1 LNWTERFGQELHL
14 TTEML
19 ICNTELFGLTQIV
32 GFGCMADIAI
42 AQNDN
47 LEGAKRQQILDGA
60 KQCFLAQ
67 GFDGA
72 SMNDIVK
79 AAGVSKGTVYAYF
92 PSKEK
97 LFEALIFRDR
107 RNQAEQVVVIEDY
120 SLPMEEVLRQLAK
133 RLGGLY
139 NNAET
144 LAYLRLVIAAADKFP
159 DIGRAFYEA
168 GPAYGIAKIA
178 DYLQHKMDDGT
189 LVRADARLA
198 AMQFVELVQCGL
210 IKPRLFASEAMSGN
224 YSEEDVAEAGIAL
237 FLKGMVAG

>member
-1 LNWTERFGQELHL
+1 
-14 TTEML
+14 
-19 ICNTELFGLTQIV
+19 
-32 GFGCMADIAI
+32 MADIAI

-107 RNQAEQVVVIEDY
+107 RNQAEQIVVIDDD
-120 SLPMEEVLRQLAK
+120 SLPVEVVLGQLAR
-133 RLGGLY
+133 RLGNL
-139 NNAET
+139 NNNSET
-144 LAYLRLVIAAADKFP
+144 IAYLRLVIAAADKFP

-178 DYLQHKMDDGT
+178 NYMQRKMNDGT
-189 LVRADARLA
+189 LVKADARLA

-224 YSEEDVAEAGIAL
+224 YSQDVVAEAGIAL
-237 FLKGMVAG
+237 FLRGMAAR

>member
-1 LNWTERFGQELHL
+1 
-14 TTEML
+14 
-19 ICNTELFGLTQIV
+19 
-32 GFGCMADIAI
+32 MADIAI

-47 LEGAKRQQILDGA
+47 LEGVKRQQILDGA

-107 RNQAEQVVVIEDY
+107 RNQAEQVVVIEDS
-120 SLPMEEVLRQLAK
+120 SLPVEEVLRQLAR
-133 RLGGLY
+133 RLGNLY
-139 NNAET
+139 NNSET
-144 LAYLRLVIAAADKFP
+144 IAYLRLVIAAADKFP

-178 DYLQHKMDDGT
+178 DYMQRKMDDGS
-189 LVRADARLA
+189 LVKADARLA

-210 IKPRLFASEAMSGN
+210 IKPRLFASEEMSGN
-224 YSEEDVAEAGIAL
+224 YSQDVVAEAGIAL
-237 FLKGMVAG
+237 FLKGMAAR

>member
-1 LNWTERFGQELHL
+1 
-14 TTEML
+14 
-19 ICNTELFGLTQIV
+19 
-32 GFGCMADIAI
+32 MADITI

-47 LEGAKRQQILDGA
+47 LEGVKRQQILDGA
-60 KQCFLAQ
+60 KRCFLAQ

-107 RNQAEQVVVIEDY
+107 RNQAEQIVVIDDD
-120 SLPMEEVLRQLAK
+120 SLPIEVVLRQLAR
-133 RLGGLY
+133 RLGNL
-139 NNAET
+139 NNNSET
-144 LAYLRLVIAAADKFP
+144 IAYLRLVIAAADKFP

-178 DYLQHKMDDGT
+178 DYMQRKMNDGT
-189 LVRADARLA
+189 LVKADARLA

-224 YSEEDVAEAGIAL
+224 YSEDVVAEAGIAL
-237 FLKGMVAG
+237 FLRGMAAR

>member
-1 LNWTERFGQELHL
+1 
-14 TTEML
+14 
-19 ICNTELFGLTQIV
+19 
-32 GFGCMADIAI
+32 MADIAI

-47 LEGAKRQQILDGA
+47 LEGVKRQQILDGA

-107 RNQAEQVVVIEDY
+107 RNQAEQVVVIEDS
-120 SLPMEEVLRQLAK
+120 SLPVEEVLRQLAR
-133 RLGGLY
+133 RLGNLY
-139 NNAET
+139 NSSET
-144 LAYLRLVIAAADKFP
+144 IAYLRLVIAAADKFP

-178 DYLQHKMDDGT
+178 DYMQRKMDDGS
-189 LVRADARLA
+189 LVKADARLA

-210 IKPRLFASEAMSGN
+210 IKPRLFASEEISGN
-224 YSEEDVAEAGIAL
+224 YSQDVVAEAGIAL
-237 FLKGMVAG
+237 FLKGMAAR

>member
-1 LNWTERFGQELHL
+1 
-14 TTEML
+14 
-19 ICNTELFGLTQIV
+19 
-32 GFGCMADIAI
+32 MADIAI

-107 RNQAEQVVVIEDY
+107 RNQAEQIVVIDDD
-120 SLPMEEVLRQLAK
+120 SLPIEVVLGQLSR
-133 RLGGLY
+133 RLGNL
-139 NNAET
+139 NNNSET
-144 LAYLRLVIAAADKFP
+144 IAYLRLVIAAADKFP

-178 DYLQHKMDDGT
+178 DYMQRKMNDGT
-189 LVRADARLA
+189 LVKAEARLA

-224 YSEEDVAEAGIAL
+224 YSEDVVAEAGIAL
-237 FLKGMVAG
+237 FLRGMAAR